1 MDNVIWVSVVN
12 FFFLEYQSTLRGLE
26 YIKLRKNY
34 VGASSVIF
42 FFSTALNIARRLG
55 FKRNC
60 VAASVKECVVY
71 VTFRTWEE

>member
-1 MDNVIWVSVVN
+1 MDNVIWVSVVS

-34 VGASSVIF
+34 VGATSFNF
-42 FFSTALNIARRLG
+42 FFLTALNIAQRLR

-71 VTFRTWEE
+71 VTFRAWEE